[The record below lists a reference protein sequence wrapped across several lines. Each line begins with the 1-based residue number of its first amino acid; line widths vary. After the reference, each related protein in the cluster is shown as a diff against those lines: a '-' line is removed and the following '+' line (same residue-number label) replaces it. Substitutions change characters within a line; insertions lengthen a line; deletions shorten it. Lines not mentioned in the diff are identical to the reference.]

1 MIFVDLKVIHTAQES
16 FNKLVGG
23 LDSVKPVKRDRV
35 HDAGIICVKGD
46 NIVYAHAHQFLKRDG
61 AVERFSGGAL
71 VLAALIEIGHDHGD
85 PARLAADRCDHSL
98 EVLIVIVGGHV
109 VGDPEHFVGL
119 TVIYNICKEIEI
131 HSADRLGKH
140 AFAFTGTET
149 GKITVNDIRW
159 ALVTDISDGTLVLT
173 FALRSPTGEI
183 VIDLGSHLL
192 AALDGNDPQG
202 TCRY

>member
-1 MIFVDLKVIHTAQES
+1 M
-16 FNKLVGG
+16 
-23 LDSVKPVKRDRV
+23 
-35 HDAGIICVKGD
+35 
-46 NIVYAHAHQFLKRDG
+46 
-61 AVERFSGGAL
+61 
-71 VLAALIEIGHDHGD
+71 LAALIEVRHDHGD
-85 PARLAADRCDHSL
+85 PARFAADGSDHSF

-109 VGDPEHFVGL
+109 VDEPEHFVGL

-149 GKITVNDIRW
+149 GKITVNDIRR

-183 VIDLGSHLL
+183 EVDFGSHLF
-192 AALDGNDPQG
+192 AALDRDDSQR
-202 TCRY
+202 TRRQ